1 MTLETEIKKLQKKV
15 SENQMSRRRFMQ
27 GAMALGV
34 GAIAP
39 TLYSEAA
46 NAAPKMGGV
55 YRMGLGGANTGD
67 SLDPENNGDVFM
79 INMNQ
84 GCVRNALVEVNPS
97 GQAVPEL
104 AESLEPSADASV
116 WRVKLKP
123 GVTFHDGKDLTPDDV
138 IASIEHHRGPE
149 STSAAKSVA
158 ESMGEITKDGDTV
171 VFTLESGNAD
181 FPYLL
186 SDYHILMGPVDD
198 TGKVDWMSGHGTGP
212 YKVVEFE
219 PGVRA
224 TMVRNEN
231 YFKEGEGNF
240 DEVHITAIN
249 DTAAR
254 MNAMVTGQ
262 VDAIARCD
270 LKTAGLLENKP
281 DVDVLQVPG
290 TKHFTYPMDM
300 RAAPFDNNDVRMALK
315 YGIDRQGFVNT
326 VLRGYGS
333 VGNDHPI
340 SASQNYHAKDLPQR
354 EYDIEKAK
362 WHLKQAGMESLDLE
376 ISASDAAFG
385 GAVDATEL
393 YAEQLKPAGINLT
406 VKRVSPDGYWD
417 NVWMQVPWSACYW
430 GGRPTADWM
439 FTIGYKAGGNW
450 TDSFWNHA
458 RFEELLI
465 AGRAELD
472 DAKRNDIY
480 VEMQTI
486 VSNEGGVIV
495 PCFANNV
502 DAASTAMGKPD
513 KIAGNWELDGGRSA
527 ARWWFA

>member
-1 MTLETEIKKLQKKV
+1 MSLEKEIKKLQQQV
-15 SENQMSRRRFMQ
+15 STNQMSRRRFMQ
-27 GAMALGV
+27 GAMALGI

-39 TLYSEAA
+39 ALYSEAA
-46 NAAPKMGGV
+46 KAAPKRGGT
-55 YRMGLGGANTGD
+55 YRMGLGGANTSD
-67 SLDPENNGDVFM
+67 ALNPDNNGDTFM

-84 GCVRNALVEVNPS
+84 GAVRNPLVEVTAD

-116 WRVKLKP
+116 WRVKLKK
-123 GVTFHDGKDLTPDDV
+123 GVEFHSGKSLTLDDV
-138 IASIEHHRGPE
+138 IASIEHHRGE
-149 STSAAKSVA
+149 DSTSDAKSVA
-158 ESMGEITKDGDTV
+158 ESMGAITKDGDTL

-186 SDYHILMGPVDD
+186 SDYHILIAAADDMGNI
-198 TGKVDWMSGHGTGP
+198 DWAAGDGTGP
-212 YKVVEFE
+212 YSVVEFE

-224 TMVRNEN
+224 SLKRHPNF
-231 YFKEGEGNF
+231 FKEGEGNF

-270 LKTAGLLENKP
+270 LKTADLLEKKP
-281 DVDVLQVPG
+281 DVDVLQVSG

-300 RAAPFDNNDVRMALK
+300 RVAPFDNNDVRMALK
-315 YGIDRQGFVNT
+315 YGMDRRGFVDT

-340 SASQNYHAKDLPQR
+340 ASTQNYHASDLPQR
-354 EYDIEKAK
+354 EYDIDKAK
-362 WHLKQAGMESLDLE
+362 WHLKQAGMESLDIEL
-376 ISASDAAFG
+376 SASDAAFG
-385 GAVDATEL
+385 GSVEASEL
-393 YAEQLKPAGINLT
+393 YAEKLRPAGINLT

-417 NVWMQVPWSACYW
+417 NVWMVVPWSACYW

-439 FTIGYKAGGNW
+439 FTIAYKAGGNW
-450 TDSFWNHA
+450 TDTYWNNP
-458 RFEELLI
+458 RFEELLV

-472 DAKRNDIY
+472 EVKRNDIY

-486 VSNEGGVIV
+486 VSNEGGVVV

-502 DAASTAMGKPD
+502 DAASTALGKPD
-513 KIAGNWELDGGRSA
+513 KLAGNWELDGSRSA
-527 ARWWFA
+527 SRWWFA